1 MTADR
6 IRVWLM
12 IVFLALITLGSFW
25 VWELMRRNAENKDA
39 NNATRTHPDYFVEDF
54 NFIRLSKNGESSYRM
69 SGKSLTHYPR
79 DDEYK
84 IIDPHIIGFDKN
96 RNPINLRA
104 NSAVAQ
110 QQVRDEVSKEI
121 NDEIHLF
128 GDVTFERQENGNVK
142 PLHLLSP
149 YLLFLPNKKIIKSDQ
164 EITITSIGTNIH
176 AVGLLAD
183 YANDKFQLL
192 SHVNINIDPQIKYAK
207 KAN

>member
-6 IRVWLM
+6 IRIWLM

-39 NNATRTHPDYFVEDF
+39 NSATRTFPDYYVNDF
-54 NFIRLSKNGESSYRM
+54 NFIRLAKNGESSYRM
-69 SGKSLTHYPR
+69 SGKSLTHYPS

-96 RNPINLRA
+96 KTPINIRA
-104 NSAVAQ
+104 NSAIAQ
-110 QQVRDEVSKEI
+110 QQVLDEVSKEI

-128 GDVTFERQENGNVK
+128 GDVTFEREANGEVK

-149 YLLFLPNKKIIKSDQ
+149 YLLFMPNKKIIKSDQ
-164 EITITSIGTNIH
+164 EITITTSGAKIH
-176 AVGLLAD
+176 AVGLFAD
-183 YANDKFQLL
+183 YTNDQLQLL
-192 SHVNINIDPQIKYAK
+192 SHVNIDIDPKPK
-207 KAN
+207 FVKMAN

>member
-6 IRVWLM
+6 VRIWLM
-12 IVFLALITLGSFW
+12 IVILALVTLGSFW

-39 NNATRTHPDYFVEDF
+39 NSSTRTFPDYYVENF
-54 NFIRLSKNGESSYRM
+54 NFIRLAENGESSYRM

-104 NSAVAQ
+104 NSAIAQ
-110 QQVRDEVSKEI
+110 QQVRDDVSKEI

-128 GDVTFERQENGNVK
+128 GDVSFEREANGKVK

-149 YLLFLPNKKIIKSDQ
+149 YLLLMPNKKTIKSDQ
-164 EITITSIGTNIH
+164 EVTITTEGSNIH
-176 AVGLLAD
+176 AVGLFVD
-183 YANDKFQLL
+183 YANDQLQLL
-192 SHVNINIDPQIKYAK
+192 SHVNINIDPKLKYAK

>member
-39 NNATRTHPDYFVEDF
+39 NSATRTFPDYYVNDF
-54 NFIRLSKNGESSYRM
+54 NFIRLSQNGESSYRM

-96 RNPINLRA
+96 KNPINLRA

-110 QQVRDEVSKEI
+110 QQVRNETTKEI

-128 GDVTFERQENGNVK
+128 GDVTFERDSNGETK
-142 PLHLLSP
+142 PLHLISP
-149 YLLFLPNKKIIKSDQ
+149 YLLFMPNKKIIKSDQ
-164 EITITSIGTNIH
+164 EITITTLGSKIH
-176 AVGLLAD
+176 AVGLFAD
-183 YANDKFQLL
+183 YANDHLQLL
-192 SHVNINIDPQIKYAK
+192 SHVNISIEPKQK
-207 KAN
+207 